1 MVQHSDVGDNA
12 EAYWSFDG
20 RSASLQRRAT
30 DQPCDR
36 IYTIK
41 LFDQGRLIAHPT
53 LTPISSGKGATT
65 CSHFFPDGHLLYAS
79 THLAGDACPP
89 RPDMSKG
96 YVWAL
101 YDSYDIFKANADG
114 SGLVRLTDTK
124 GYDAE
129 GTVCAK
135 DGSIVFTS
143 TRDGD
148 IDLYRM
154 DKDGTNGT
162 RLTNTPR

>member
-1 MVQHSDVGDNA
+1 
-12 EAYWSFDG
+12 
-20 RSASLQRRAT
+20 
-30 DQPCDR
+30 
-36 IYTIK
+36 
-41 LFDQGRLIAHPT
+41 
-53 LTPISSGKGATT
+53 
-65 CSHFFPDGHLLYAS
+65 S
-79 THLAGDACPP
+79 THLKSAACPP

-101 YDSYDIFKANADG
+101 HDGYDIFVTGQKPG
-114 SGLVRLTDTK
+114 EGTGLLRLTDSP

-154 DKDGTNGT
+154 DKDGKNIK
-162 RLTNTPR
+162 RLTQTPGYDGGAFFNRDCRKIVWRASRPTPGRELEEFRSLLAQNLVRPSKLELWIANADGSEPM